1 MKHTHTTLMRD
12 RDPDA
17 IASPYSDGPIRA
29 PDDLYVSPD
38 VRVEFVRF
46 TGPASVAYSDD
57 SAIIMRFVDA
67 ESGAAVTNKTR
78 ASIEIMSPD
87 DADAWTEVGPWSD
100 DGGDYVILL
109 GRTYR
114 VLSPDRTPLFRLS
127 PPYPR
132 RELARV
138 EARHAMSY
146 CPRIH
151 RMLLGDE

>member
-1 MKHTHTTLMRD
+1 MRD

-17 IASPYSDGPIRA
+17 VASSYPDGPIRA

-38 VRVEFVRF
+38 VRVAFLRF
-46 TGPASVAYSDD
+46 AGPASAAYSDD
-57 SAIIMRFVDA
+57 NAVVMRFVDA
-67 ESGAAVTNKTR
+67 ESGAPATHNTTR
-78 ASIEIMSPD
+78 VSIEIMSPD
-87 DADAWTEVGPWSD
+87 DAGAEAWTEVGPWSD

-114 VLSPDRTPLFRLS
+114 VLSPDRTPLFRLC
-127 PPYPR
+127 PPLPR

-151 RMLLGDE
+151 RMLLGAE